1 MKAVLLRTLCM
12 LEIFYRGRPHRYER
26 IHDEEWDTALV
37 CARCGHVKDIEFYED
52 VLSSLPT
59 SAPPPP
65 PRASDPYIKWN
76 DLWGNMT
83 PPLREVASVRK
94 ELKKAMAD

>member
-37 CARCGHVKDIEFYED
+37 CRRCSNVKDVEFYED
-52 VLSSLPT
+52 VVASLPA

-65 PRASDPYIKWN
+65 PRASDPSIERN
-76 DLWGNMT
+76 EFWGSMT
-83 PPLREVASVRK
+83 PPLREVASVRE
-94 ELKKAMAD
+94 ELKKAMGD